1 MKLNQQNYIS
11 MDDSTILY
19 GIAILLMVFHHC
31 FATPSRLGNQYIPCL
46 FGFENEAR
54 LAYIGRMC
62 VGIYAFI
69 SGYALSRKANPH
81 SKYLPHFVYDVKISL
96 NALIKFYSKFW
107 LIFAIF
113 IPIGVLFFDYEL
125 SWNSLRNGLLFGF
138 GYNWEWWYIFQYMK
152 FLLVFPFLNAFFL
165 CYDRSR
171 KHFTVLALLI
181 AALFVSWRLHLG
193 RGSIPMQYITLLFE
207 TFLSSAM
214 CIFLTAFVIGKMKV
228 YEHLSSILRLPWIL
242 NAAIV
247 IFLLAV
253 RWFVV
258 SDPGDSRYDIV
269 ILPFWMFNVVQ
280 LVHSFGY
287 RNAVASILLSLGR
300 NSTNM
305 WLLHTFWLYYYFQP
319 IILLPRYSILIFL
332 WAVLISY
339 VNARAVDWLSRRI
352 GIPKAVSWI
361 SAWIMGPIAR

>member
-46 FGFENEAR
+46 FGFESEAR

-69 SGYALSRKANPH
+69 SGYALSRKTNPH
-81 SKYLPHFVYDVKISL
+81 SEYLPHFVCDVKISL

-113 IPIGVLFFDYEL
+113 IPIGVRFFD
-125 SWNSLRNGLLFGF
+125 
-138 GYNWEWWYIFQYMK
+138 
-152 FLLVFPFLNAFFL
+152 
-165 CYDRSR
+165 
-171 KHFTVLALLI
+171 
-181 AALFVSWRLHLG
+181 
-193 RGSIPMQYITLLFE
+193 
-207 TFLSSAM
+207 
-214 CIFLTAFVIGKMKV
+214 

-339 VNARAVDWLSRRI
+339 VNARAVDWLSHRI
-352 GIPKAVSWI
+352 GIPRAVSRI
-361 SAWIMGPIAR
+361 SAWIMGPTTR